1 MNRILHKIFLLFCCV
16 LLLTLLP
23 CIAPAGTENE
33 KTAPERDLTEL
44 PLEELMEIEVAT
56 VYTASKFEQKVT
68 EAPSSVSIITSD
80 EIKMYGYRTLADI
93 LRSVRGFFIT
103 SDRNYAYSGVRGFG
117 RQGDYNSR
125 VLLLVDGH
133 RINDNLYDSAPIGT
147 EFVVDVDMID
157 RVEVVR
163 GPGSSLYGGNA
174 FFAVVNVITKR
185 SEDIGGM
192 EVSGEAG
199 SFDSYKGRLTYGNSF
214 KNGLQALVSGTVYD
228 SRGQRLFFPEF
239 ANPAHNNGVTG
250 HTDYDRFHDVLAKF
264 SYGGFVLEG
273 AYSSRTKGIPTASFD
288 TDFNDSRNSTVDEG
302 WFADLKYERSL
313 DSGVDL
319 MGRLFYDSC
328 EFDGSYVYGGVV
340 QKDLGHGRWWGGETQ
355 VSTTLFDRNKITA
368 GLEYRDN
375 YRQDQVIFNE
385 NPFEPIASNRRN
397 SRVWAFYLQDEFS
410 ILKNLVLNAGIRYDN
425 YSNFGSTVNPRLAL
439 IYTPLEGTVFKILYG
454 TAFRPPNVFEQY
466 YQDTISQTSNPALRP
481 EKIQTYELVY
491 EQYFGKKYRGTASG
505 FYYTIDDLIVST
517 TDATTSLEIYR
528 NLNRAEAVG
537 GEVELEGKWDNG
549 LTGRVS
555 YSYQDAWDGSTG
567 QPLVNSPH
575 NLAKINLTIP
585 LIKDKVFVGF
595 EEQFTDRR
603 KTRDGNHTKAYFVT
617 NFTLYSRNLLKKL
630 ELSASIY
637 NLFDYRY
644 GDPGGAIREHVQD
657 VIQQDGRTFRVKL
670 TYRF

>member
-1 MNRILHKIFLLFCCV
+1 MNRILHKIFLQFCCV
-16 LLLTLLP
+16 LMLTLLP
-23 CIAPAGTENE
+23 HIAPAGAEYE
-33 KTAPERDLTEL
+33 KAAPDRDLTEL

-56 VYTASKFEQKVT
+56 VYSASKFEQKLT

-80 EIKMYGYRTLADI
+80 EIKMYGHRTLADI

-103 SDRNYAYSGVRGFG
+103 YDRNYAYLGVRGFG

-125 VLLLVDGH
+125 ILLLVDGH
-133 RINDNLYDSAPIGT
+133 RTNDNLYDSALIGT
-147 EFVVDVDMID
+147 ESIVDVDMID

-174 FFAVVNVITKR
+174 FFAVINVITKR
-185 SEDIGGM
+185 GEDIGGT
-192 EVSGEAG
+192 ELSGEAG
-199 SFDSYKGRLTYGNSF
+199 SFDSYKGRFTYGNSS
-214 KNGLQALVSGTVYD
+214 KNGLQALVSGSIYD

-239 ANPAHNNGVTG
+239 ADQAHNNGVTD
-250 HTDYDRFHDVLAKF
+250 HTDFDRFHNVLAKF

-273 AYSSRTKGIPTASFD
+273 AYSSRTKGIPTASYD

-302 WFADLKYERSL
+302 WFIDLKYERNL
-313 DSGVDL
+313 DIGVDL

-328 EFDGSYVYGGVV
+328 EFEGNYVYGGMV

-355 VSTTLFDRNKITA
+355 VSTTLLDRNKIIA

-375 YRQDQVIFNE
+375 YRQDQFSFNVT
-385 NPFEPIASNRRN
+385 PYEPIVNDRRS
-397 SRVWAFYLQDEFS
+397 SRVWAVYLQDEFS
-410 ILKNLVLNAGIRYDN
+410 ILKNLVLNAGMRYDN
-425 YSNFGSTVNPRLAL
+425 YSNFGSTINPRLAL

-466 YQDTISQTSNPALRP
+466 YQDSTTQLANPALSP
-481 EKIQTYELVY
+481 EKIRTYELIY

-517 TDATTSLEIYR
+517 TDPATSMDTYR
-528 NLNRAEAVG
+528 NLNRAEAIG

-555 YSYQDAWDGSTG
+555 YSYQDTWDSSTG

-585 LIKDKVFVGF
+585 LIKDKVFVGL
-595 EEQFTDRR
+595 EEQFTGRR
-603 KTRDGNHTKAYFVT
+603 KTRDGNHAKAFFVT
-617 NFTLYSRNLLKKL
+617 NLTLFSQNLLEKL

-644 GDPGGAIREHVQD
+644 GDPGGSIREHVQD
-657 VIQQDGRTFRVKL
+657 MIQQDGRTFRVKL